1 MTRDDIIRLACG
13 YTPFENRWY
22 ESIEVGDF
30 IAEKSSGDVAI
41 VLGVLRQR
49 PHAPDYFRLD
59 FADGSR
65 VDHTDN
71 HLSANYRPYVLPSKI
86 AAAEREACA
95 KLCEDIARHNEEAGC
110 DIDLLIGNME
120 CAAAI
125 RARGEA

>member
-13 YTPFENRWY
+13 YTSFEPRWY
-22 ESIEVGDF
+22 ESIEAGDF
-30 IAEKSSGDVAI
+30 IAEKLSGDVAI
-41 VLGVLRQR
+41 VLHVLKQR
-49 PHAPDYFRLD
+49 PLAPDYFRLD

-95 KLCEDIARHNEEAGC
+95 KVCDGLWTASEAA
-110 DIDLLIGNME
+110 D
-120 CAAAI
+120 AI
-125 RARGEA
+125 RARGQ